1 MLVILQNT
9 LKSYVWPI
17 NESRY
22 MIWLFVAEIRTQYT
36 PARVGIIFLPFSGRY
51 GHFRGIICIWTY
63 LVFVKIPYIIRL
75 NKRDFK
81 LFLL

>member
-9 LKSYVWPI
+9 PKSYVWPI

-36 PARVGIIFLPFSGRY
+36 PARLGIIFLPFSGRY
-51 GHFRGIICIWTY
+51 GHFHGII
-63 LVFVKIPYIIRL
+63 LQPF
-75 NKRDFK
+75 NKRKRKHSLTRQNNVSRFV
-81 LFLL
+81 LR